1 MRYEIRQ
8 NNTYHLDIELP
19 DLSLDDDQIGIQDD
33 VHDALFNAVNEIALR
48 ESSNYW
54 VGKNLVLEHTPKD
67 EEFQQ
72 AMFSA
77 LGEVNDI
84 EEVDAEVMDAFHED
98 ISNWSFP
105 VDLDID
111 DEELE
116 MEEY

>member
-8 NNTYHLDIELP
+8 TNTYHLDIELP
-19 DLSLDDDQIGIQDD
+19 DLSLDTDQIGIEDD
-33 VHDALFNAVNEIALR
+33 IRDELFNAVTRVVLENTGD
-48 ESSNYW
+48 YW

-72 AMFSA
+72 AMMSA
-77 LGEVNDI
+77 LDEVDGI

-111 DEELE
+111 SEDLE